1 LPGRRSGY
9 GDSIN
14 KNGDELVYEIGKLE
28 EEEEEAMFGRTNYI
42 SVEAAR
48 PEKGENGAS

>member
-14 KNGDELVYEIGKLE
+14 KNGDEYVYEIGKLE
-28 EEEEEAMFGRTNYI
+28 EEEAMFGRTNFI